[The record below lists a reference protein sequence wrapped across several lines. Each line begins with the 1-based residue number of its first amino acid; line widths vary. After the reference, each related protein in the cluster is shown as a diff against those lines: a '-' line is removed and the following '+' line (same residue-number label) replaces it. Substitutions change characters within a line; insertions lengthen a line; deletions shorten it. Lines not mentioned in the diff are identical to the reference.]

1 MSFLLN
7 IFAIQILQKAAKNH
21 TIMKKLILLL
31 TICTMMFSSFTYGQQ
46 RVKASYYAD
55 KFHGKKTAS
64 GEIYNKDSLTCAH
77 KTYPFGTIL
86 KVKNLRNDKVAYVKV
101 TDRGPH
107 IKGRSIDLSY
117 AAAKKIGA
125 VGQGVFTVEVVKTEL
140 KQIPQPGFLFD
151 DATLKIPDLISS
163 KNVEELKDS
172 SRNLMT
178 LLSPYTAK

>member
-1 MSFLLN
+1 
-7 IFAIQILQKAAKNH
+7 
-21 TIMKKLILLL
+21 MKKLILLF
-31 TICTMMFSSFTYGQQ
+31 TICTMVFSSFTYGQQ

-64 GEIYNKDSLTCAH
+64 GEIYNRDSLTCAH

-86 KVKNLRNDKVAYVKV
+86 RVKNLRNDKVAYVKV

-125 VGQGVFTVEVVKTEL
+125 VSQGVFSVEVEKTEL
-140 KQIPQPGFLFD
+140 KQIPQSGFRFD
-151 DATLKIPDLISS
+151 DTDLKQPELISS
-163 KNVEELKDS
+163 KNVESLKDT

-178 LLSPYTAK
+178 LLSPYSAR